1 MYLSSVRY
9 AMQHPLLTWSAA
21 ITLVLMLA
29 TRWFEPQN
37 ASSLQVLLPT
47 TALLLLWLAWEL
59 YRGVIHFWTAEHR
72 NERSYSSWLGLGFAL
87 LGGCALLL
95 RLTGGLSSSF
105 YPLFYLAVAFLTS
118 VGTARQGTYW
128 LGYALVLEA
137 AAVMASM
144 ATVPTAVS
152 RGALHLV
159 FLGLFAGSHH
169 LYLHGL
175 LWDMRR
181 LRNRK
186 NELSDM
192 TSRAPAFS
200 RDSAST
206 PVGLTATSI
215 QSLDA
220 EREMLFSLLREG
232 LDAHGC
238 TLLWMDDVDKT
249 YEVYHID
256 SQSDDIE
263 HGPFS
268 LQTGAPAGLFQRHNP
283 MRISRSGDSGIHL
296 PYYGR
301 SVAVR
306 SWLAV
311 PIVQGQ
317 RVRGAL
323 CADRIHRTPF
333 SAREESMME
342 GVAMIFGRALESQRS
357 FLHSRREPQSILS
370 LYEAGLQLN
379 KAHSEGE
386 LGQTALDMAS
396 QLAEY
401 DWGLVTRYH
410 TDDDT
415 HTVIATHGDADSLIQ
430 RTFSVE
436 KSQLALALKN
446 GCPLPH
452 KGLMRSN
459 NPLIATEDPELPDF
473 ASVTVIPLRMLNQP
487 VGSLVLASQDPQM
500 FADDEREKNLGTL
513 AHHLAALLENA
524 RHQQFR
530 EQLAEKDHLTQ
541 LANHRTLMEQYQEL
555 FEEAKQLNKRLSVLV
570 VDIDRF
576 QDINTKYG
584 YESGDRVLTQVAR
597 FMERLGREIDI
608 VARFEGDEFVM
619 VLDEAN
625 HNHAL
630 KVADRLLAQVSNRE
644 FCAEGESPE
653 LFSVTL
659 SIGVATYPEGAT
671 EPVSLLMGAK
681 DALLQA
687 KQRGGHRVVLYS
699 SPSSGAPHQA
709 PFNVS
714 RMVTQPPPGWGWASS
729 SPLPFARSEHEIV
742 HPEESLNQRATRAP
756 FDNPGGVNKPVS
768 VSHIIEAVIKSNRS
782 SSKEDLLGVPDLE
795 SLSMPRN
802 ALQELPD
809 EPPYP
814 DSSDEM
820 DEVEHDSTAFLAEH
834 MEVSYH
840 GDSESPEMEASPL
853 HTPAPPQGPEE
864 DPIAQSLPRLPA
876 IDDPDADKVG

>member
-1 MYLSSVRY
+1 MYLSSMRY
-9 AMQHPLLTWSAA
+9 AMQHPFLTWGAA
-21 ITLVLMLA
+21 GTLLLMLA
-29 TRWFEPQN
+29 LRWFEPSN
-37 ASSLQVLLPT
+37 ASSLQVLLPAT
-47 TALLLLWLAWEL
+47 VFLLLWLAWEM
-59 YRGVIHFWTAEHR
+59 YRGVVHFWTADHR

-118 VGTARQGTYW
+118 VGTSRQGTYW
-128 LGYALVLEA
+128 FGYALLLEV
-137 AAVMASM
+137 AAVVASM
-144 ATVPTAVS
+144 PVQQSAVGK
-152 RGALHLV
+152 GALHLV

-186 NELSDM
+186 NELSEIATRSSM
-192 TSRAPAFS
+192 IS
-200 RDSAST
+200 RDVAST

-215 QSLDA
+215 QSLDT
-220 EREMLFSLLREG
+220 EREMLFSHLREG

-238 TLLWMDDVDKT
+238 TLLWKDDAEET

-256 SQSDDIE
+256 AQTDDIE

-268 LQTGAPAGLFQRHNP
+268 LQTGAPAGLFQRSNA

-301 SVAVR
+301 SVSVR

-311 PIVQGQ
+311 PIVQGG

-357 FLHSRREPQSILS
+357 FLHSKREPQSILS

-379 KAHSEGE
+379 KAHSVGV
-386 LGQTALDMAS
+386 LGQTALDMAAE
-396 QLAEY
+396 LADY

-410 TDDDT
+410 AEDET
-415 HTVIATHGDADSLIQ
+415 HTVIATHGDVDALIHQ
-430 RTFSVE
+430 TFPVE

-452 KGLMRSN
+452 KGLMRSA

-487 VGSLVLASQDPQM
+487 VGSLVLASHDPQM

-530 EQLAEKDHLTQ
+530 EQLAEQDHLTQ
-541 LANHRTLMEQYQEL
+541 LANHRTLMERYQEM
-555 FEEAKQLNKRLSVLV
+555 FDEAKQLHKRLSVLV
-570 VDIDRF
+570 VDIDHF
-576 QDINTKYG
+576 QDVNTKHG

-597 FMERLGREIDI
+597 AMRRLGRDIDI

-630 KVADRLLAQVSNRE
+630 KVADRLLAQVSQME
-644 FCAEGESPE
+644 FCAEGENPE
-653 LFSVTL
+653 LFSITL
-659 SIGVATYPEGAT
+659 SIGVATYPDGAT
-671 EPVSLLMGAK
+671 DPIGLLMGGK

-699 SPSSGAPHQA
+699 SPSSGGSHKSQL
-709 PFNVS
+709 NVS
-714 RMVTQPPPGWGWASS
+714 HMVTQPPPGWGWASS
-729 SPLPFARSEHEIV
+729 APLPFARSEDEIL
-742 HPEESLNQRATRAP
+742 HPDE
-756 FDNPGGVNKPVS
+756 NPRMTKPPQHNVGNKPVS
-768 VSHIIEAVIKSNRS
+768 VSHIIEAVIQSNRD
-782 SSKEDLLGVPDLE
+782 SSKDDLLGVRDLE
-795 SLSMPRN
+795 GMSVPRSL
-802 ALQELPD
+802 LQGLPD

-814 DSSDEM
+814 DSSDEL
-820 DEVEHDSTAFLAEH
+820 DEVQHDSTAFLAEH
-834 MEVSYH
+834 MEASYH
-840 GDSESPEMEASPL
+840 SDSESPEMEASPL
-853 HTPAPPQGPEE
+853 HTPAPPLTPNE
-864 DPIAQSLPRLPA
+864 DPLARSLPRLPA
-876 IDDPDADKVG
+876 IEDPDADKVD